1 MSTRRDFLG
10 SLGWA
15 AVAPSPDYRLTIAPA
30 NLELSPRQT
39 IRTTA
44 YNGQVPGPLL
54 RLKENRPVTIEVNNQ
69 SAHAEVVHWHGLF
82 LPPDVDGSME
92 EGTPMI
98 PPGETARY
106 TFTPTPSGFRW
117 YHTHTMAGHDLTRAL
132 YGGQHGFLYVEPREQ
147 PLVYDAEYF
156 LAFHDWKGHFVSS
169 DDGSMNPEYSLSSV
183 NGKMLSAG
191 EPLRVKQG
199 QRVLLHLL
207 NSSPTE
213 VHWIAC
219 AGHTFRVIAMDG
231 NPVARPAT
239 VSMLRLAPA
248 ERVCAL
254 VDMTNPGKWILG
266 EVRTHIRN
274 RGLGIVIEYANAKG
288 EPAWNQ
294 PLTLDWGYGAF
305 CNPGGESVAKPI
317 SLVFDSKFAG
327 HGAPDHWTIN
337 GKEYPKTVPFT
348 LQKGER
354 YRLRY
359 QNKSTE
365 PHPVHLHRHLFEL
378 RRLAGGAEIAG
389 LWKDIVLV
397 EPKSEAEVEF
407 VADHP
412 GKTLFHCHQQNH
424 MDMGFMLLF
433 DYV

>member
-1 MSTRRDFLG
+1 M
-10 SLGWA
+10 A
-15 AVAPSPDYRLTIAPA
+15 AVLPSPDYRLVIAPV
-30 NLELSPRQT
+30 NVELGPHQL

-44 YNGQVPGPLL
+44 YNSQVPGPLL
-54 RLKENRPVTIEVNNQ
+54 RFKEGRPVTIEVSNQ
-69 SAHAEVVHWHGLF
+69 SLNAEVVHWHGLF
-82 LPPDVDGSME
+82 LASEVDGSME
-92 EGTPMI
+92 EGTPII
-98 PPGETARY
+98 PPGKTARY

-117 YHTHTMAGHDLTRAL
+117 YHTHTMAGRDLTKAL
-132 YGGQHGFLYVEPREQ
+132 YGGQHGFMIVEPKEQ
-147 PLVYDAEYF
+147 PLVYDAEHF
-156 LAFHDWKGHFVSS
+156 LSFHDWKGRFVSS
-169 DDGSMNPEYSLSSV
+169 DDGSMDPEYGVSTV
-183 NGKMLSAG
+183 NGKMLGAG
-191 EPLRVKQG
+191 EPLRVKKG

-219 AGHTFRVIAMDG
+219 AGHTFHVIAMDG
-231 NPVARPAT
+231 NPVPLPADAT
-239 VSMLRLAPA
+239 MLRLAPA

-254 VDMTNPGKWILG
+254 VEMNNPGVWTLG
-266 EVRTHIRN
+266 EVRSHVRK
-274 RGLGIVIEYANAKG
+274 RGLGIVLEYADSKG
-288 EPAWNQ
+288 EPRWEQ
-294 PLTLDWGYGAF
+294 PQSLDWSYRSF
-305 CNPGGESVAKPI
+305 CNSGDGTSTGKLI

-337 GKEYPKTVPFT
+337 GKEYPKTSPVL
-348 LQKGER
+348 LQNGER

-378 RRLAGGAEIAG
+378 KRLGSAGEMAG
-389 LWKDIVLV
+389 LWKDTVLV
-397 EPKSEAEVEF
+397 EPKSEVEVEF

-433 DYV
+433 EYV